1 MEAISNNYILSDPSQ
16 NRPSVSEKFASS
28 NSEQGLGHKNIFLR
42 HKSGTK
48 SSEETSSKQIRGTQ
62 SSEAAV
68 KSAPTLV
75 TYTSENVNTEVMR
88 ELNCPYIVFKS
99 G

>member
-1 MEAISNNYILSDPSQ
+1 MGNNSEMEAISNNYLLSDTSQ
-16 NRPSVSEKFASS
+16 NRPSVSETFTGS

-42 HKSGTK
+42 NKSGTK
-48 SSEETSSKQIRGTQ
+48 SSEETSTKQIRGTK

-75 TYTSENVNTEVMR
+75 TYMSENVNTKVLCMHET
-88 ELNCPYIVFKS
+88 
-99 G
+99 